1 MSSNTSLSGLP
12 AAQLSQLS
20 QLPLSLAGAGI
31 YPVMTPSLSPYSPV
45 QATQNHCNMGLS
57 QPMLTPNGV
66 TNLPKLFVPSVK
78 VRIRT
83 MEKERDELNVVLLL
97 IEKRLSLQHI
107 HSLLFPLPMC
117 IIDQL
122 YMVIYFS
129 LETAT
134 RLSLIIVSACHLY
147 SCLKSV

>member
-1 MSSNTSLSGLP
+1 
-12 AAQLSQLS
+12 
-20 QLPLSLAGAGI
+20 
-31 YPVMTPSLSPYSPV
+31 
-45 QATQNHCNMGLS
+45 
-57 QPMLTPNGV
+57 
-66 TNLPKLFVPSVK
+66 
-78 VRIRT
+78 